1 MERRKKL
8 IGKNGLIFFISLSF
22 MFTLLSVGYESNAEA
37 KKPVKIA
44 WVMSLT
50 GPASALCNDL
60 TRPAQLAVEQINEAG
75 GILGGRKV
83 ELLIYD
89 DKLDPAQ
96 TANVVKKAIYRD
108 KVDAVAG
115 FIDAGLASVALPIV
129 KKAGLPFI
137 SVICHGR
144 EIGNRPGEYGVLN
157 AHMTAPG
164 IIAAEAT
171 MMQKMVKGPIKV
183 VAMGPETPFLYLM
196 FDSLRAW
203 SARPDV
209 QIEVLNYI
217 GYPIGSPDI
226 SAQVLKAGGYNPDV
240 IWSMDWTEPSIIQSL
255 KVLKE
260 IGYKGKFFGVHHRL
274 EQNLIDH
281 GGKLMEGTYWSS
293 VWDPAFIDPKSLG
306 HSQEASE
313 FLKAL
318 NDKFPGKAVNA
329 GSPMPYSA
337 IMMILKAMDKAGS
350 VSDLKKIHQAL
361 NEINFVAPTGQRLK
375 VEECGLIMW
384 DYLYLTQVQN
394 GKAVVID
401 RTPYRSFS
409 ETYITGLK

>member
-1 MERRKKL
+1 MERRKNL
-8 IGKNGLIFFISLSF
+8 VGKIGLIVFISLSLVF
-22 MFTLLSVGYESNAEA
+22 ALMSIGHHCYAEA
-37 KKPVKIA
+37 KEPVKIGF
-44 WVMSLT
+44 VMSFT
-50 GPASALCNDL
+50 GPASAICNDL
-60 TRPAQLAVEQINEAG
+60 TRPAQLAVKQINEAG

-83 ELLIYD
+83 ELLLYD

-96 TANVVKKAIYRD
+96 TANVVKKAIFRD

-171 MMQKMVKGPIKV
+171 MMQRIAKGPIKA

-196 FDSLRAW
+196 FDSIKAW
-203 SARPDV
+203 SARSDV
-209 QIEVLNYI
+209 QIKVLDYI
-217 GYPIGSPDI
+217 AYPIGSPDI
-226 SAQVLKAGGYNPDV
+226 SAQILKAGSYNPDV
-240 IWSMDWTEPSIIQSL
+240 IWSMDWTEPTILQSL

-260 IGYKGKFFGVHHRL
+260 MGYKGQYYGVHHRL

-281 GGKLMEGTYWSS
+281 SGQLMEGTYWST
-293 VWDPAFIDPKSLG
+293 VWDSTFVDPKSMG
-306 HSQEASE
+306 YSEEAVL

-318 NDKFPGKAVNA
+318 DDMFPGKAVNA

-337 IMMILKAMDKAGS
+337 VMMILKAIDKAGS
-350 VSDLKKIHQAL
+350 VSDLKKIHKAF
-361 NEINFVAPTGQRLK
+361 NEVNFVAPTGHRIK
-375 VEECGLIMW
+375 VEDSGLIIW
-384 DYLYLTQVQN
+384 ENLYLTQVQN
-394 GKAVVID
+394 GKAVAID
-401 RTPYRSFS
+401 KAPYKSFS